1 MLTGEMTYVP
11 LATVAVKQALIAG
24 LNMITEEIPLVFPG
38 QLGTSMIKIFDYQVA
53 MVGISNPTDMEKYGL
68 I

>member
-1 MLTGEMTYVP
+1 
-11 LATVAVKQALIAG
+11 
-24 LNMITEEIPLVFPG
+24 MITEEIPLVFPG